1 MVLVISVVS
10 VIFCGFGVVCKTWNV
25 EWNGMWN
32 GMECGINKKCD
43 NFVALKI
50 RPNTVI
56 VTMPAA
62 TSCLL
67 ERKHFETQQF

>member
-1 MVLVISVVS
+1 MEH
-10 VIFCGFGVVCKTWNV
+10 GTWNMEWNGM

-32 GMECGINKKCD
+32 GMECGINKKSD
-43 NFVALKI
+43 DVHFVALKI
-50 RPNTVI
+50 RPSTVI

-67 ERKHFETQQF
+67 ERKQF